1 MAIADN
7 LGYVKLGMAAG
18 WCCVWCRRQQS
29 LVARPSHHR
38 LRYRVF
44 FGQLLG
50 RLTDKHTSV
59 PHLILTEHKG
69 LSP

>member
-7 LGYVKLGMAAG
+7 LGYVKLGMAAA
-18 WCCVWCRRQQS
+18 W
-29 LVARPSHHR
+29 
-38 LRYRVF
+38 
-44 FGQLLG
+44 

-59 PHLILTEHKG
+59 PHLNLTEHKG